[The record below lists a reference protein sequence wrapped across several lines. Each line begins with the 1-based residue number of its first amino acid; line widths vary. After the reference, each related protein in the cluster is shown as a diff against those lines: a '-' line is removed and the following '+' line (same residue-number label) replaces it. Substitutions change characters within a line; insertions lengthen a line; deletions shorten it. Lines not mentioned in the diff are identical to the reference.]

1 MISMPYITIESGKL
15 TKEQKNKLVS
25 KLTQD
30 ASEIMN
36 IPSEFIMM
44 TIKELDD
51 DSIGIGGRTIDV
63 IKSE

>member
-1 MISMPYITIESGKL
+1 MPYITIESGKL
-15 TKEQKNKLVS
+15 TNEQKNKLVS

-63 IKSE
+63 IKSEYKK